1 MKLPIIKHINTF
13 IAEHDEDYVSEALA
27 FLEHL
32 SESSALKDDELD
44 VIGELLSNMYGALEV
59 QNLMKEGKS
68 EKDAANEFMQRVMGS
83 IDK

>member
-1 MKLPIIKHINTF
+1 MKLPVIKHINKF

-27 FLEHL
+27 LLENL
-32 SESSALKDDELD
+32 SESSALKDNELD